1 MIWAVLAINLLVVE
15 VTLSMSKEIIIE
27 CGKSL
32 KLNNIISREI
42 PVQDNDEI
50 QRIMH
55 MFNSYMKTKGLTPYG
70 PMIILNSSLIENN
83 TIIPVSKIMI
93 QIREEPESLE
103 PPYVFD
109 GTIKL
114 SNCILARYRGDL
126 FNLQMAYSKIQ
137 VYAFENELELK
148 DEIYSI
154 FVKQDLSEIT
164 VDIFV
169 EIIS

>member
-1 MIWAVLAINLLVVE
+1 
-15 VTLSMSKEIIIE
+15 MSKEIVIE

-55 MFNSYMKTKGLTPYG
+55 MFNSYMKTKELTPYG

-83 TIIPVSKIMI
+83 TVIPVSKIMI
-93 QIREEPESLE
+93 QIKEEPDSLE
-103 PPYVFD
+103 HPYIFD

-114 SNCILARYRGDL
+114 SNCILARYKGDL

-154 FVKQDLSEIT
+154 FVKQDMNEIA

-169 EIIS
+169 EMIQ

>member
-1 MIWAVLAINLLVVE
+1 
-15 VTLSMSKEIIIE
+15 MSKEILVE

-50 QRIMH
+50 QKIMH

-83 TIIPVSKIMI
+83 TVIPVSKIMI
-93 QIREEPESLE
+93 QIKEEPDSLE
-103 PPYVFD
+103 HPYVFD

-114 SNCILARYRGDL
+114 SNCILARYRGDI

-148 DEIYSI
+148 DEMYSI
-154 FVKQDLSEIT
+154 FVKQDMNEIA
-164 VDIFV
+164 VDVFV
-169 EIIS
+169 EIIQ